1 MKWSL
6 IFEISKALMFARMKQ
21 TLIAA
26 TGVMFS
32 ITMFVAL
39 LGFMNGLNTML
50 DGLVLN
56 RTPHIRFYNEIRPNP
71 NQPIDQSSQFEKAQE
86 RFEKLIKLEPFNPE
100 YYFYLGEVYA
110 KSGNVAKAIKTYETC
125 KTLVTDKEA
134 KKEIDQIINKLNKL

>member
-1 MKWSL
+1 MKGVSL
-6 IFEISKALMFARMKQ
+6 LKEVVATDSNNVQAIF
-21 TLIAA
+21 TL
-26 TGVMFS
+26 GMLS
-32 ITMFVAL
+32 I
-39 LGFMNGLNTML
+39 
-50 DGLVLN
+50 
-56 RTPHIRFYNEIRPNP
+56 
-71 NQPIDQSSQFEKAQE
+71 QSSQFEKAQE

>member
-1 MKWSL
+1 MTWQL
-6 IFEISKALMFARMKQ
+6 IIEIAKALMMARKKQ

-50 DGLVLN
+50 DSLVLN

-71 NQPIDQSSQFEKAQE
+71 NQPIDQSVEFGQSLNVI
-86 RFEKLIKLEPFNPE
+86 RSIKPSTSRPYRDWETDR
-100 YYFYLGEVYA
+100 
-110 KSGNVAKAIKTYETC
+110 KSV
-125 KTLVTDKEA
+125 V
-134 KKEIDQIINKLNKL
+134 